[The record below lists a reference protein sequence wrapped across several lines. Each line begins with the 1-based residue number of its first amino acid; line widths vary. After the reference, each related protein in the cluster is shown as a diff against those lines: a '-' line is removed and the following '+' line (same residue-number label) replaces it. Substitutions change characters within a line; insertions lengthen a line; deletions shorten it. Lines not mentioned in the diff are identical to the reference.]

1 MKYALETLD
10 ILITVTINPSK
21 TNITLLS
28 EEVINEF
35 IVAAK
40 ENKESVR
47 LLLMNDVFTR
57 VNETELELL
66 INQYQAS
73 IIRLLD
79 TLFNFQRLTS
89 TTPNARLYF
98 TISSTLEELLGF
110 IQQYFTKY
118 LNLNQKASGNYL
130 LAEKNQLVEKLNVIK
145 AAVSEAH
152 SEQELIDIVFSY
164 FSNSFSFGKT
174 NFTTYRQV
182 IYANELI
189 RELSDLISGK
199 RLDFSIKDLLLYL
212 DFNHIAF
219 FKYLIDTLQRS
230 FNNLQTTGDKINS
243 LKYQRKLF
251 RQMHINPDFTLFS
264 KFTSVKEQVLN
275 WVEEEILFMQSQ
287 IASDDQEPVEKDI
300 ETLSETKISVALSV
314 AQLGVLIRVLISGKV
329 VTNNNQ
335 LDVIKVFASTFKTYK
350 TNDISYGSLYGKY
363 YKPETSAIKEVKR
376 VLLHLVGLITQM

>member
-35 IVAAK
+35 IVTAK

-89 TTPNARLYF
+89 TIPNARLYSA
-98 TISSTLEELLGF
+98 ISSTLEELLGF

-118 LNLNQKASGNYL
+118 FNLNQKASDNYL
-130 LAEKNQLVEKLNVIK
+130 LVEKNQLAEKLNVIK
-145 AAVSEAH
+145 GVMSEAH
-152 SEQELIDIVFSY
+152 SEQELIDIVFFY
-164 FSNSFSFGKT
+164 FSNSFSSGKA

-182 IYANELI
+182 IYAKELI

-199 RLDFSIKDLLLYL
+199 SLHSSIKDLLLYL

-219 FKYLIDTLQRS
+219 FKYLIDTLERS
-230 FNNLQTTGDKINS
+230 FNNLQTTGDKINA

-251 RQMHINPDFTLFS
+251 RQMHINPDFTLFYE
-264 KFTSVKEQVLN
+264 FTSVKEQVIN
-275 WVEEEILFMQSQ
+275 WVEEEILFMESQ
-287 IASDDQEPVEKDI
+287 ITSDDKKPVEKAI
-300 ETLSETKISVALSV
+300 ETVSENKISVALSV
-314 AQLGVLIRVLISGKV
+314 AQLGVLIRVLTSGKV
-329 VTNNNQ
+329 ITNNNQ

-350 TNDISYGSLYGKY
+350 TKDISYGSLYGKY

-376 VLLHLVGLITQM
+376 VLLHLVGLITKM